1 MGETVLNVYPSNRLE
16 DLAQLLDAVLHTPR
30 NNVLQPD
37 IILVQNGGMQHW
49 LNLQLARQRGISMN
63 LDFHLPASF
72 FWQIIREILG
82 RKAVPDLSPYSR
94 EVLCWRLYA
103 LLADP
108 LVTDNP
114 LCQEASDYWQKTP
127 GDGDSLRFQL
137 ARELADLFEQYLIYR
152 PDWIK
157 AWDGGETPHWQAF
170 LWQQLVVEVPT
181 HPLRL
186 LRRAAA
192 RLDDVA
198 TLPARLCIFGINAL
212 APLWLEFLGQVAAH
226 TQVHLFQL
234 NPCVEYWGDARSEK
248 QLSRW
253 LESDEHS
260 LEINPL
266 LGNLGA
272 QGREF
277 LSLLQEQPT
286 TEYAAFDPPLQSAAS
301 DALLHHLQMDIFRLE
316 DARRQPQELYDDSIT
331 LVSAHSAL
339 REVQG
344 LHDWLLHQ
352 FNADA
357 SLTPADVLVT
367 CPQIEDYAPAVQAV
381 FGNGWEGENDVLALP
396 CSIADRALRDEE
408 PLVAAFAELLDLPD
422 SRFQVSQI
430 LGLLRLPSVQKRFD
444 LCDDDLPALERWL
457 AHAAVHWGL
466 DDRHKRQILDVE
478 HPSASYTWQQGLE
491 RLLLGFAW
499 GHEPVIYDD
508 RLLLPDVEGEE
519 GLLLG
524 RLSQLIEGLKA
535 YARKLGTP
543 RSATAWQALL
553 LEFQEWLFSLDSEDE
568 HARQII
574 TTAID
579 ELGEYTQAAAFEQAI
594 PLSVIR
600 DWLRAGLSHPEPGRQ
615 FLVGQ
620 VSFCSMIP
628 MRSVPF
634 RIIAVLGLNDGA
646 FPRQRPSR
654 GFDLMAQEPFRLGD
668 RSLRG
673 DDRYLFLE
681 TLISAREKL
690 YLSYQGRDIRTN
702 QKREPS
708 LVLRELMDYLQ
719 QGYGWSFNDEATDLV
734 QLPLQ
739 PFSRDNYRPQS
750 GRAAPFHSFDAGWL
764 KLLQNH
770 GERNNIP
777 SLPPGEVV
785 GIEMQ
790 LDTLLRF
797 FDHPPRV
804 FANQRLGLY
813 LGADERDQPEDHEP
827 FTTNNLDRY
836 LLQQQLA
843 QRFLDNEDETIVLQQ
858 ARLGGHLPES
868 PAMDD
873 ILAEWRQQAADFS
886 AVVAELGGDAI
897 TVQHAQ
903 ILVQDQQLSA
913 VLPRVGDGLLFYR
926 LAGVKGK
933 DDMRLWLHHL
943 FAQCLP
949 GAGEGLVTRGIFRHG
964 KQEDKFRQVSFA
976 PLDNAE
982 ELLQQLLDVWRQGM
996 DKPLLCAAELGKQWI
1011 AVLAEDPS
1019 KFPAFWADD
1028 YNQRGPGHD
1037 PYYHWFWPQMPAW
1050 EALPADLLNRIYAPL
1065 YASRTEVEL

>member
-1 MGETVLNVYPSNRLE
+1 MGGTVLNFYPSNRLE

-30 NNVLQPD
+30 ENLLQPD
-37 IILVQNGGMQHW
+37 IILVQNSGMQHW

-103 LLADP
+103 LLAEP
-108 LVTDNP
+108 LVINNP

-127 GDGDSLRFQL
+127 GDGDSQRFQL

-152 PDWIK
+152 PDWIT
-157 AWDGGETPHWQAF
+157 AWDGGDTPHWQAF
-170 LWQQLVVEVPT
+170 LWQQLVTEVPS

-186 LRRAAA
+186 LRRAVAG
-192 RLDDVA
+192 LDVA
-198 TLPARLCIFGINAL
+198 ELPARLCVFGINAL

-253 LESDEHS
+253 LESNEQS

-277 LSLLQEQPT
+277 LSLIQDLPAT
-286 TEYAAFDPPLQSAAS
+286 GFSAFEPPLQSSTS
-301 DALLHHLQMDIFRLE
+301 DTLLNRLQMDIFSLE
-316 DARRQPQELYDDSIT
+316 DARRRPQALRDESIT
-331 LVSAHSAL
+331 FVSAHSAL
-339 REVQG
+339 REVQA

-352 FNADA
+352 FNNDA
-357 SLTPADVLVT
+357 SLSPADVLVT
-367 CPQIEDYAPAVQAV
+367 CPQIEDYASAVQAV
-381 FGNGWEGENDVLALP
+381 FDSGWDNINARLP

-408 PLVAAFAELLDLPD
+408 PLVAAYSELLDLPD

-430 LGLLRLPSVQKRFD
+430 LGLLRLPPVQKRFD

-466 DDRHKRQILDVE
+466 DDRHKQQILAVKN
-478 HPSASYTWQQGLE
+478 PTSSYTWQQGLE

-499 GHEPVIYDD
+499 GHETVIHED

-519 GLLLG
+519 GVLLG
-524 RLSQLIEGLKA
+524 RLLQLIEGLKA

-543 RSATAWQALL
+543 RSAVAWQALL
-553 LEFQEWLFSLDSEDE
+553 LEFQEWLFSLDNEDE

-579 ELGEYTQAAAFEQAI
+579 ELGEYTQAAAFEQAV

-600 DWLRAGLSHPEPGRQ
+600 DWLRAGFSRPEPGRQ

-628 MRSVPF
+628 MRSLPF

-646 FPRQRPSR
+646 FPRQRPQR
-654 GFDLMAQEPFRLGD
+654 GFDLMAQTSPRLGD

-702 QKREPS
+702 QQREPS

-719 QGYGWSFNDEATDLV
+719 QGYAWTFDDAATDLV

-750 GRAAPFHSFDAGWL
+750 GRAASFHSFDTGWL
-764 KLLQNH
+764 KLLQNQ
-770 GERNNIP
+770 GERNRFP
-777 SLPPGEVV
+777 SLPHGELVEKE
-785 GIEMQ
+785 IQ

-813 LGADERDQPEDHEP
+813 LGSDGRDQPEDHEP

-836 LLQQQLA
+836 LLQQQLV
-843 QRFLDNEDETIVLQQ
+843 QHFLDKKDAAIVLQQ
-858 ARLGGHLPES
+858 ARLGGHLPQS
-868 PAMDD
+868 PVMDD
-873 ILAEWRQQAADFS
+873 LLAEWRQQAADFS
-886 AVVAELGGDAI
+886 VVVADVGGDAI
-897 TVQHAQ
+897 TIEHAS

-913 VLPRVGDGLLFYR
+913 ELPRVGNDLLFYR
-926 LAGVKGK
+926 LAGVKAR

-949 GAGEGLVTRGIFRHG
+949 GADEGLVTRGIFRHAK
-964 KQEDKFRQVSFA
+964 KQDRFRQVSFA
-976 PLDNAE
+976 PVGNAE

-996 DKPLLCAAELGKQWI
+996 DRPLLCAAELGQQWTL
-1011 AVLAEDPS
+1011 ALAEHPS
-1019 KFPAFWADD
+1019 KFPAFWVDD

-1065 YASRTEVEL
+1065 YASRTEMEL

>member
-1 MGETVLNVYPSNRLE
+1 MLNVYPSNRLE
-16 DLAQLLDAVLHTPR
+16 DLAQLLDAVLHTPKDNLLR
-30 NNVLQPD
+30 PD
-37 IILVQNGGMQHW
+37 IVLVQNGGMQHW

-72 FWQIIREILG
+72 FWQIIREVLG
-82 RKAVPDLSPYSR
+82 REAVPDLSPYSR
-94 EVLCWRLYA
+94 EVMCWRLYA

-108 LVTDNP
+108 VVTGNP
-114 LCQEASDYWQKTP
+114 LCRDASDYWRAAP
-127 GDGDSLRFQL
+127 GNADSLRFQL

-157 AWDGGETPHWQAF
+157 DWDRGETPHWQAF
-170 LWQQLVVEVPT
+170 VWRQLVSDLPS

-186 LRRAAA
+186 LRRTAEQLDNAAA
-192 RLDDVA
+192 A
-198 TLPARLCIFGINAL
+198 LPPRLCIFGINAL
-212 APLWLEFLGQVAAH
+212 APLWLEFLGKVARH

-253 LESDEHS
+253 LGSDEHE

-301 DALLHHLQMDIFRLE
+301 DTLLHHLQMDIFGLE
-316 DARRQPQELYDDSIT
+316 DARRQPRELHDDSIT

-381 FGNGWEGENDVLALP
+381 FGNGWQGENDALTLP

-430 LGLLRLPSVQKRFD
+430 LGLLRLPSVQQQFG
-444 LCDDDLPALERWL
+444 LTDDDLPVIEGWLE
-457 AHAAVHWGL
+457 HAAVHWGL
-466 DDRHKRQILDVE
+466 DDRHKKQILEVE
-478 HPSASYTWQQGLE
+478 HPTASYTWQQGLE

-499 GHEPVIYDD
+499 GHEAVIYDD

-519 GLLLG
+519 ALLLG
-524 RLSQLIEGLKA
+524 RLLQLVEGLKS
-535 YARKLGTP
+535 YALKLGKP
-543 RSATAWQALL
+543 RSASAWQTLL
-553 LEFQEWLFSLDSEDE
+553 SGMQEWLFSLNSEDE
-568 HARQII
+568 QAQQII
-574 TTAID
+574 ASAID
-579 ELGEYTQAAAFEQAI
+579 ELGEHTQAAGFDQDI
-594 PLSVIR
+594 PLPVIR
-600 DWLRAGLSHPEPGRQ
+600 DWLRAGFSRPEPGRQ

-646 FPRQRPSR
+646 FPRQRPQR
-654 GFDLMAQEPFRLGD
+654 GFDLMAGEMPRPGD

-690 YLSYQGRDIRTN
+690 YLSFQGRDIKTN
-702 QKREPS
+702 QAREPS
-708 LVLRELMDYLQ
+708 LVLRELMDYLE
-719 QGYGWSFNDEATDLV
+719 QGYGWKFSAAATDII

-739 PFSRDNYRPQS
+739 PFSPDNYLPKT
-750 GRAAPFHSFDAGWL
+750 GRAAAFHSFDAGWL
-764 KLLQNH
+764 ALLQNQ
-770 GERNNIP
+770 GERNNTA
-777 SLPPGEVV
+777 SLSFEEDGDKEL
-785 GIEMQ
+785 Q

-797 FDHPPRV
+797 FDHPPRY
-804 FANQRLGLY
+804 FAHQQLGLY
-813 LGADERDQPEDHEP
+813 LGDDERGGPEDHEP
-827 FTTNNLDRY
+827 FTANNLDRY
-836 LLQQQLA
+836 LLQQQLVQCHIDGEA
-843 QRFLDNEDETIVLQQ
+843 DEVLLQQ
-858 ARLGGHLPES
+858 ARLSGHLPEN
-868 PAMDD
+868 PLTGDM
-873 ILAEWRQQAADFS
+873 LQEWRQQADDFA
-886 AVVAELGGDAI
+886 AVVAQKGAAEIALEHAELSIGEFR
-897 TVQHAQ
+897 
-903 ILVQDQQLSA
+903 LSA
-913 VLPRVGDGLLFYR
+913 ALPRVGDELLFYR
-926 LAGVKGK
+926 LASAKGK

-943 FAQCLP
+943 FAHCVP
-949 GAGEGLVTRGIFRHG
+949 GAGKGIVTRGIFRHG
-964 KQEDKFRQVSFA
+964 RKADKFSQIVLQ
-976 PLDNAE
+976 PLADAE
-982 ELLQQLLDVWRQGM
+982 ALLGRLLAVWRQGRGR
-996 DKPLLCAAELGKQWI
+996 PLLCGAELGKRWV
-1011 AVLAEDPS
+1011 AALADEPG

-1028 YNQRGPGHD
+1028 YKQRGPAHD
-1037 PYYHWFWPQMPAW
+1037 PYYHWFWPDMPSW
-1050 EALPADLLNRIYAPL
+1050 EELPGELLDEIYQPL
-1065 YASRTEVEL
+1065 YASRTEEDL